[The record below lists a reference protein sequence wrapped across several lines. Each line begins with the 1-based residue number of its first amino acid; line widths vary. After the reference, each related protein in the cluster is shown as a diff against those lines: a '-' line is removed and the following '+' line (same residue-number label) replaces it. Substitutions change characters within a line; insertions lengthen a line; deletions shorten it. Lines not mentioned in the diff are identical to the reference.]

1 MEKSFFKTLTLSH
14 ARAHPW
20 QYILVLLAVVVGV
33 SGFCG
38 VMTLNKGVLDHF
50 RQSVYALTSK
60 ESLPI
65 WSESKKLPSS
75 LYGQLKAVPGVRSV
89 IPVREITAIMPDTFE
104 PVIVKSLDIF
114 EAGYSWQPRPGDA
127 KTFSTATQL
136 LTHPHSVAVSPNLAK
151 RLGTQR
157 TLSLIYSGQ
166 RQDFS
171 VSDLS
176 LPFYDPGFVVYQD
189 IAHSPSLWQD
199 PLSVTRYEVTVA
211 PEQTA
216 LAVKK
221 IQALLP
227 SGTHVGHL
235 EKRYEQGRRMISG
248 FEVNL
253 MSLAMVSFLVGFF
266 IIYLSFS
273 LGLRQR
279 QSQMALLLSLGAG
292 RRQLM
297 KYLILEAVA
306 LGLMAGVVGL
316 FLGTLAA
323 RLMMASFSQAVS
335 ELYFPV
341 HLSWQG
347 DPWVIFSSLILGAA
361 ATVLAALD
369 PILALSRIHP
379 VQFLRESAEEGDFTV
394 RRRKLFI
401 LGFVLCGLS
410 GVTQM
415 ATSFTRPYFS
425 FVTCLF
431 FTLGWVFMA
440 PAFLGFLSRLFD
452 RALPS
457 TSLLKLNEVQKY
469 LFRYAQVAA
478 SLIVAFSLTF
488 AIIDMTQSFRHTIVH
503 WLGHQF
509 QADIFMAPADR
520 RLNPY
525 TSFLDDNLVERIT
538 KSPEILYYYGFKN
551 TLIPFRGGDISV
563 YVADTKN
570 YFRDKKINRRR
581 ISIKKSRIMED
592 DKTGRALK
600 KSIPVF
606 VSENF
611 SLRHGCKLGDEF
623 TMIFPGEHTVTF
635 IVDAAFDDY
644 TSEQGMIVVDKKFTQ
659 DFFPM
664 DRFNAV
670 HIFLKNPER
679 TQDFIRFSQGEIGN
693 HAVNAMSNGELR
705 DVVLKIFDQT
715 FFLAGSLKWLCFLVA
730 FLGLLI
736 NLALLVEV
744 RRKSLSLLR
753 SHGMSRWQ
761 MMTIFFTE
769 GTVVVTFVFL
779 WAILESLGLLWILI
793 YGVQKYYFSWIIEFH
808 YTPQNW
814 FWAFIFVLWVMLV
827 MTGILFYREFR
838 KPIVEAI
845 RYE

>member
-14 ARAHPW
+14 AQTHKW

-50 RQSVYALTSK
+50 RQSVYALTSQ

-75 LYGQLKAVPGVRSV
+75 LYAQLKAVPGVRSV
-89 IPVREITAIMPDTFE
+89 IPVRETTAIIPDTFE

-114 EAGYSWQPRPGDA
+114 EAGYAWHSQSGDS
-127 KTFSTATQL
+127 KVFTAATEL
-136 LTHPHSVAVSPNLAK
+136 LTHPRSIAVSSSLAQK
-151 RLGTQR
+151 LGTKR
-157 TLSLIYSGQ
+157 GLSLIYSSQ
-166 RQDFS
+166 RYDFS
-171 VSDLS
+171 IVDLS
-176 LPFYDPGFVVYQD
+176 LPFHDPGFVVYQD
-189 IAHSPSLWQD
+189 ITHSQSLWQD
-199 PLSVTRYEVTVA
+199 ALSVTRYEVIVA

-216 LAVKK
+216 AAIKE

-227 SGTHVGHL
+227 AGAHVGNL

-292 RRQLM
+292 RRQLVG
-297 KYLILEAVA
+297 YLILEAVA
-306 LGLMAGVVGL
+306 LGLIAGVAGL

-323 RLMMASFSQAVS
+323 QLMMASFSQAVS

-341 HLSWQG
+341 HLSWTF
-347 DPWVIFSSLILGAA
+347 DPLVIFSSLILGVA

-369 PILALSRIHP
+369 PILTMNRIRP
-379 VQFLRESAEEGDFTV
+379 VQFLRESAEEEDFTT
-394 RRRKLFI
+394 RRRTLFI
-401 LGFVLCGLS
+401 LGFVLCSLS
-410 GVTQM
+410 GVTQI
-415 ATSFTRPYFS
+415 ATSFARPYFS
-425 FVTCLF
+425 FITCLF

-452 RALPS
+452 RVLPS
-457 TSLLKLNEVQKY
+457 RSLLKLNEVQKY

-488 AIIDMTQSFRHTIVH
+488 AIIDMTQSFRHTVLH
-503 WLGHQF
+503 WLENQF
-509 QADIFMAPADR
+509 QADVFIAPADR

-525 TSFLDDNLVERIT
+525 HSFLDSDLVERIT
-538 KSPEILYYYGFKN
+538 QSPEILYYYGFKS
-551 TLIPFRGGDISV
+551 TLVSFRGSDVGV
-563 YVADTKN
+563 YTTDTRD
-570 YFRDKKINRRR
+570 YFRDKKINRKR
-581 ISIKKSRIMED
+581 ISIKKSRGTED
-592 DKTGRALK
+592 GKMGRALK
-600 KSIPVF
+600 KSIPVA

-611 SLRHGCKLGDEF
+611 VLRHGFKLGDEF
-623 TMIFPGEHTVTF
+623 TMTFPGARAVSF

-664 DRFNAV
+664 GSFNVV
-670 HIFLKNPER
+670 HIFLKNPKH
-679 TQDFIRFSQGEIGN
+679 TQEFIKFSQKEIGN
-693 HAVNAMSNGELR
+693 QAVNAMSNGELR
-705 DVVLKIFDQT
+705 DIVLKIFDQT
-715 FFLAGSLKWLCFLVA
+715 FYLAGSLKWLCFLVA
-730 FLGLLI
+730 FFGLII
-736 NLALLVEV
+736 NLAMLVEV

-753 SHGMSRWQ
+753 AQGMSRWQ
-761 MMTIFFTE
+761 MMTVFFAE
-769 GTVVVTFVFL
+769 GTVVVACVFL

-814 FWAFIFVLWVMLV
+814 LWAFGFVLFVMLV
-827 MTGILFYREFR
+827 TTWILFIREFR